1 VIDEEQK
8 KLKGIKGMN
17 KGEKL
22 KQLTSYHSKLLE
34 DGRTQD
40 GVEGVYNIH

>member
-1 VIDEEQK
+1 MINEEQK
-8 KLKGIKGMN
+8 KLKGIKGTN

-34 DGRTQD
+34 NGLT
-40 GVEGVYNIH
+40 